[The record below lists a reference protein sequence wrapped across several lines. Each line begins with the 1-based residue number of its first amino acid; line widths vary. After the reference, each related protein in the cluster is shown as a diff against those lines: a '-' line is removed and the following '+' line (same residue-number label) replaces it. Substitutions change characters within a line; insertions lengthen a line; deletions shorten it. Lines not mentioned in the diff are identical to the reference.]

1 VTPGAAGLK
10 GREKGPQGHPRLGF
24 NPEAAGPKG
33 AGFARGAILPRV
45 FPDDPA
51 RPYFWLPHRIAG
63 TARAYCER
71 HGVRFDQLLAQQ
83 LTRFISD
90 GAYRHRMAEWACT
103 DSGWPEDLADCLAG
117 AALRAAR
124 YHEAAEAALLNLS
137 PEGLAVLEQEA
148 IRRGLG
154 YDELAAQVLIE
165 RLRGLNGE
173 ASPGPGAEGA

>member
-1 VTPGAAGLK
+1 M
-10 GREKGPQGHPRLGF
+10 
-24 NPEAAGPKG
+24 
-33 AGFARGAILPRV
+33 

-51 RPYFWLPHRIAG
+51 RPYFWLPQRIEA
-63 TARAYCER
+63 AAKAYCER
-71 HGVRFDQLLAQQ
+71 HGVTFDQLLAQQ
-83 LTRFISD
+83 LARFISD
-90 GAYRHRMAEWACT
+90 AAYRHRMAELARADT
-103 DSGWPEDLADCLAG
+103 GWPEVLADCLAV

-137 PEGLAVLEQEA
+137 PEGLAVLEREA